1 MIKLKD
7 IIKEDADIAN
17 AKKIKKDLME
27 VGKFIETGFSKINK
41 IGKFTAPGLRLWFY
55 NAIKKNLVTG
65 TRGFNRKGFEKVLND
80 WYADR

>member
-41 IGKFTAPGLRLWFY
+41 MRIKGCKFIFPLP
-55 NAIKKNLVTG
+55 NL
-65 TRGFNRKGFEKVLND
+65 KI
-80 WYADR
+80 Y